1 MNLNTITGSASLW
14 QYYKR
19 VPEWVLPYSK
29 RQWVLDKGSLT
40 KRLQDASKGDFAV
53 RVTHQ
58 GWMYPHL
65 DEIRHLGI
73 PCRQKALIREVELI
87 CLGEIWVRARSII
100 PVDTLSGKERE
111 LRVLGN
117 RPLGAYLFKSKSMQ
131 RHKLELAAFHLKDEG
146 KVYGRRSIFCLSGKP
161 LLVSELFMPALF
173 EKTILKHSVINKKI

>member
-1 MNLNTITGSASLW
+1 MNLSTMIGRASLW

-29 RQWVLDKGSLT
+29 REWVLDKGSLT

-58 GWMYPHL
+58 GWAYPHL
-65 DEIRHLGI
+65 DEVRHLGM
-73 PCRQKALIREVELI
+73 PFRQQALIREVELI

-100 PVDTLSGKERE
+100 PVNTLSGKERE
-111 LRVLGN
+111 LKALGN
-117 RPLGAYLFKSKSMQ
+117 RPLGAFLFKSKSMQ
-131 RHKLELAAFHLKDEG
+131 RSNLELASFHLQSEG
-146 KVYGRRSIFCLSGKP
+146 KVYGRRSVFCLSGKP

-173 EKTILKHSVINKKI
+173 QRNWL